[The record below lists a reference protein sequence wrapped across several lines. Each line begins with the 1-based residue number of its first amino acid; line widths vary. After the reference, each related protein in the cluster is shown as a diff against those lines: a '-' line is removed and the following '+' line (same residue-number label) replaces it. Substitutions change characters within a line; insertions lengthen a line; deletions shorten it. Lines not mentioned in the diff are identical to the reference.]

1 MRYNDIYKKCVT
13 IIAEKLGVN
22 ESEITPNATF
32 IGDLRA
38 DSLDCVELLMDAENA
53 FGICI
58 PEEQAERI
66 STVGD
71 AINVIMVNLG
81 LEITKPAEKTVIDVN
96 SGSQLERDMRKYAND
111 AITKRDIM
119 AGLKL
124 LSEITGG
131 IAVFSIVAA
140 ALTSWIPGL
149 GIPITAGTARLIMQH
164 IARIYIDLPTDQ
176 RRLIAKCANFFN
188 KII

>member
-1 MRYNDIYKKCVT
+1 MRHNDIYKKCVT

-32 IGDLRA
+32 IGDLGA

-58 PEEQAERI
+58 SEEQAESI

-96 SGSQLERDMRKYAND
+96 SGPQLERDMRKYAND

-131 IAVFSIVAA
+131 IAVFSIVAT

>member
-1 MRYNDIYKKCVT
+1 MRYNDIYNKCVT
-13 IIAEKLGVN
+13 IIADKLGVP
-22 ESEITPNATF
+22 EYEITPYATF
-32 IGDLRA
+32 TGDLGA
-38 DSLDCVELLMDAENA
+38 DSLDCVELLIEAEDA

-58 PEEQAERI
+58 PEEQTKSI

-81 LEITKPAEKTVIDVN
+81 LDITIPIVKPVTDVN
-96 SGSQLERDMRKYAND
+96 NGSQLERDMRKYAND
-111 AITKRDIM
+111 VITKGDIM
-119 AGLKL
+119 SGLKL

-131 IAVFSIVAA
+131 IAVFSIAA
-140 ALTSWIPGL
+140 TAITSWIPGL
-149 GIPITAGTARLIMQH
+149 GIPITAGTVRLIMQH
-164 IARIYIDLPTDQ
+164 IAKIYIDLPTDQ